1 MYEYGEKMR
10 CIFRAGGT
18 FKLIYLEIVVHKV
31 PWYYHRGIIIWC
43 ILLGKEVSFLNICL
57 LDQFSQNV
65 IMVAYGNLITALQPS
80 FCSFCV
86 ADNLLDTLL
95 NENFIISHSISPLLV
110 SGVQLAYQVHV
121 PTITVSS

>member
-1 MYEYGEKMR
+1 
-10 CIFRAGGT
+10 
-18 FKLIYLEIVVHKV
+18 
-31 PWYYHRGIIIWC
+31 
-43 ILLGKEVSFLNICL
+43 
-57 LDQFSQNV
+57 
-65 IMVAYGNLITALQPS
+65 MVAYGNLITALQPS

-121 PTITVSS
+121 PTITVSSWLYSEWPNDHINQYILY